1 MDTGYRAYLFR
12 QEMFRRRTCVL
23 FVWCA
28 AFGADSL
35 TEPIIPF
42 FKPVTRTAGYFKDG
56 ESGIKMAGMSRG
68 GFHVKIQIGEQVD
81 FIQDHGTGTV
91 EEERVLFGLIVAYGE
106 AEEGD
111 LGILA
116 TIELHRADKIS
127 HVFNEQDID
136 FAQVERPQRFHDKI
150 AVEMTAA
157 FRVDLHSLSSGGGYT
172 LGVVVRLEIAFDNGH
187 AELGGKIRKRPF
199 E

>member
-91 EEERVLFGLIVAYGE
+91 EEERVLFGLIVAFGE

-111 LGILA
+111 
-116 TIELHRADKIS
+116 EK
-127 HVFNEQDID
+127 
-136 FAQVERPQRFHDKI
+136 
-150 AVEMTAA
+150 
-157 FRVDLHSLSSGGGYT
+157 
-172 LGVVVRLEIAFDNGH
+172 DNSPY
-187 AELGGKIRKRPF
+187 ETP
-199 E
+199 

>member
-1 MDTGYRAYLFR
+1 MGTGYRAYLFR
-12 QEMFRRRTCVL
+12 QEMFRRRICVL

-42 FKPVTRTAGYFKDG
+42 FKPVTRAAGYFEDG

-91 EEERVLFGLIVAYGE
+91 EEERVLFGLIVAFGE

-111 LGILA
+111 LGIFA
-116 TIELHRADKIS
+116 TIEFHWADKIS

-136 FAQVERPQRFHDKI
+136 FVQGRAPP
-150 AVEMTAA
+150 A
-157 FRVDLHSLSSGGGYT
+157 
-172 LGVVVRLEIAFDNGH
+172 
-187 AELGGKIRKRPF
+187 PP
-199 E
+199 

>member
-1 MDTGYRAYLFR
+1 MGTGYRAYLFR
-12 QEMFRRRTCVL
+12 QEMFRQRTCVL

-42 FKPVTRTAGYFKDG
+42 FKSVTRAAGYFEDG

-91 EEERVLFGLIVAYGE
+91 EEERILFGLIVAFGE

-111 LGILA
+111 LGIFA
-116 TIELHRADKIS
+116 TIEFHWADKIS

-136 FAQVERPQRFHDKI
+136 FVQVERPQRLHDKI

-157 FRVDLHSLSSGGGYT
+157 FRVDLHSLSSGGGYS
-172 LGVVVRLEIAFDNGH
+172 LGVVVRLDIALDNGH